1 MKKKAAAAVESR
13 NVDRV
18 RSGRIWIYF
27 LIFLMMALSAADAA
41 FQSSPSKAQHPIDK
55 WLSDC
60 MEKNPST
67 QGMLKCLEEGYT
79 RWDAELNRVYRELI
93 GRLGPEEQGTL
104 REAQKAWLKQR
115 DETFK
120 LLRMIYAKKDGTM
133 YLTMQAADRVEIIQ
147 KRALELASYL
157 DVLIME

>member
-1 MKKKAAAAVESR
+1 MKKTVLAAAGNR
-13 NVDRV
+13 IVDRV
-18 RSGRIWIYF
+18 RSMRIRILF
-27 LIFLMMALSAADAA
+27 LVFLMMALQAADAA
-41 FQSSPSKAQHPIDK
+41 VQSSSSPAKHPIDK

-60 MEKNPST
+60 MDKDPST
-67 QGMLKCLEEGYT
+67 QGMLRCLEEGYT
-79 RWDAELNRVYRELI
+79 RWDAELNRVYKELMS
-93 GRLGPEEQGTL
+93 RLAPEEQGTL

-133 YLTMQAADRVEIIQ
+133 FLTMQSADRVEIVQ

-157 DVLIME
+157 DILIME